1 VSPGARLRLPWRPD
15 FNALIYVLAGSGVV
29 GPQRNAVSS
38 GQLVVYG
45 SGDYLSIAAVDRQDS
60 SSPDLEILVLGGKP
74 IGEPVAAYGPF
85 VMNTEAE
92 LAQAVEDYRAGRLGV
107 IPPGALMPHVVPGH

>member
-1 VSPGARLRLPWRPD
+1 
-15 FNALIYVLAGSGVV
+15 
-29 GPQRNAVSS
+29 
-38 GQLVVYG
+38 VYG
-45 SGDYLSIAAVDRQDS
+45 SGDYLGIAAADRQDS
-60 SSPDLEILVLGGKP
+60 SSPDLEVLVLGGKP

-92 LAQAVEDYRAGRLGV
+92 LAQAVADYRAGRLGV